1 MDYIQTLETEMDKI
15 ISEAAKQ
22 LKKVVKPAVVQS
34 FKNGIEV
41 GKGRKA
47 GKQAG
52 QNRKATTGKGF
63 KPKA

>member
-1 MDYIQTLETEMDKI
+1 MDYIQTLEKEMDKI
-15 ISEAAKQ
+15 IGEAAKQ
-22 LKKVVKPAVVQS
+22 FRKVVKAAVVQS

-47 GKQAG
+47 GKQAEQKG
-52 QNRKATTGKGF
+52 KAPADRSF